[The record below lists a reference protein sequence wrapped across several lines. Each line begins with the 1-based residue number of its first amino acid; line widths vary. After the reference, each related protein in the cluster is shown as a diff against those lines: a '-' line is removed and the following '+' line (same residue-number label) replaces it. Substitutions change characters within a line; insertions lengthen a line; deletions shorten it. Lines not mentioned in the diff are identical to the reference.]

1 MNYRRA
7 IELATA
13 RARGHYQTFRATGDL
28 LEKERLLALRDHFAE
43 ERIIV
48 DLAHDVEPPV
58 PFANFL
64 PTPRC
69 STVQVVRQIVDEARV
84 LPTLLRRSVYRF
96 TVSHPEYPTALTAVR
111 ALAGA
116 PVDFHVDYEDVPTPD
131 PREAAGAVPFA
142 LWRYEGARVLPG
154 FAPPAALVA
163 RELSAIAIAPF
174 HRERYGERAQAVA
187 TRLRHADWAS
197 HLLGAMVNPP
207 AVPAHYDPILWTQKV
222 QMAAAM
228 VLAFLAPRHLETVAL
243 GPVDA
248 VCDAAIIALG
258 YRAELRPSA
267 AEDVSA
273 LFKKL
278 ESRIPRGYLTCY
290 EPALAAAWRK
300 LPQRDEAYVE
310 RYAKLV
316 EADRGH
322 GRVST
327 TDGDLLERTSLSPQ
341 QVLPGAPV
349 PGRSSVGSGTFAVT
363 APPSSE
369 KTLATEASGIVDGA
383 RTTLASATPA
393 DAAKTLALSGP
404 PPELAALDARAEKV
418 DLLSRTVPLHRP
430 PVIRNL
436 PSRTQLIDAA
446 LEARRVALE
455 NETGTGED

>member
-13 RARGHYQTFRATGDL
+13 RARGHYQAFRETGDL

-43 ERIIV
+43 ERTITE
-48 DLAHDVEPPV
+48 LAHEVQPPV

-64 PTPRC
+64 PTPRS

-84 LPTLLRRSVYRF
+84 LPSLLQRSAYRF
-96 TVSHPEYPTALTAVR
+96 SVSHPEYPTALTAVR
-111 ALAGA
+111 ALAGV
-116 PVDFHVDYEDVPTPD
+116 PVEFQVEYEDVPMPD
-131 PREAAGAVPFA
+131 PREPAGPVPFV

-163 RELSAIAIAPF
+163 RELSAIALTSF

-207 AVPAHYDPILWTQKV
+207 AIPAHYDPILWTQKV
-222 QMAAAM
+222 QVAAAM

-248 VCDAAIIALG
+248 VCDAAILALG
-258 YRAELRPSA
+258 YRAELRPTA
-267 AEDVSA
+267 AEEVGL

-278 ESRIPRGYLTCY
+278 EARIPRGFLTCY
-290 EPALAAAWRK
+290 EPALAAAWRR
-300 LPQRDEAYVE
+300 LPRRDEGYVD
-310 RYAKLV
+310 RYASLV

-341 QVLPGAPV
+341 QVLPLAPS
-349 PGRSSVGSGTFAVT
+349 PPSRSSEGSGTFAAT
-363 APPSSE
+363 RAASSGE
-369 KTLATEASGIVDGA
+369 GA
-383 RTTLASATPA
+383 RTTLASAPPI
-393 DAAKTLALSGP
+393 AAEKTLALSEP
-404 PPELAALDARAEKV
+404 PPELVAALEGPPEKV

-430 PVIRNL
+430 PMIRNL

-446 LEARRVALE
+446 LQARRAVE
-455 NETGTGED
+455 SDTGTGGED

>member
-13 RARGHYQTFRATGDL
+13 RARGHYQAFRASGDL

-43 ERIIV
+43 ERIIT
-48 DLAHDVEPPV
+48 DLAHDVEPPI

-84 LPTLLRRSVYRF
+84 LPSLLRRSAYRF
-96 TVSHPEYPTALTAVR
+96 TVSHPEYPSGLTAVR
-111 ALAGA
+111 ALAGV
-116 PVDFHVDYEDVPTPD
+116 PVEFQVEYEDVPTPD
-131 PREAAGAVPFA
+131 PREPVGPVPFT

-154 FAPPAALVA
+154 FAPPAAIVA
-163 RELSAIAIAPF
+163 RELSAIALTPF

-222 QMAAAM
+222 QVAAAL

-267 AEDVSA
+267 AEEVGG

-278 ESRIPRGYLTCY
+278 EARIPRGYLTCY
-290 EPALAAAWRK
+290 EPALAAAWRR
-300 LPQRDEAYVE
+300 LPQRDEAYVD
-310 RYAKLV
+310 RYASLV

-341 QVLPGAPV
+341 QVLPAGPPAI
-349 PGRSSVGSGTFAVT
+349 GRSSQGSGTFAAT
-363 APPSSE
+363 APSSSATAVASAPSD
-369 KTLATEASGIVDGA
+369 AA
-383 RTTLASATPA
+383 RTTLASATHV

-404 PPELAALDARAEKV
+404 PPELAALDARGEKV

-430 PVIRNL
+430 PMIRNL

-446 LEARRVALE
+446 LQARRAIE
-455 NETGTGED
+455 ESDTGTGGED